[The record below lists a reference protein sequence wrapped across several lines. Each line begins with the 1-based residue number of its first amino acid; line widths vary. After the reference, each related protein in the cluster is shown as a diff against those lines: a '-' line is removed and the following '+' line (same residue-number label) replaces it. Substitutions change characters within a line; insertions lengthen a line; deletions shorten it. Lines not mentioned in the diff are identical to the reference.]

1 MEVNQFR
8 TNLIDRLESRL
19 LEESFEEMTVG
30 GSMLR
35 FEMAMAITGD
45 SIYEPLLTTEQ
56 YHSGIYEIVIE
67 EVFNRGLQMS
77 QNK

>member
-1 MEVNQFR
+1 MEVNEFR

-35 FEMAMAITGD
+35 FEMAMAITGN
-45 SIYEPLLTTEQ
+45 SIYEPLLTTEE
-56 YHSGIYEIVIE
+56 YHSGVYKVVID
-67 EVFNRGLQMS
+67 EVFNRGLQTS
-77 QNK
+77 KNK